1 MSKFV
6 ENNLNKNEEIVLKA
20 KLNPIFL
27 VGKWIV
33 GILFCWLLLIPFFKA
48 IGATITYCNTELAI
62 TNKRVIGKV
71 GFADSKSLD
80 APLNKIQSSSSGS
93 TLFGK
98 IFNYGWVKI
107 DTAAGKFTWS
117 GVKSADAFKRTLMGQ
132 IEQYE
137 EDRVKEQAMQ
147 MAEAMKGAIAGA
159 NKAE

>member
-20 KLNPIFL
+20 KLNGIFL
-27 VGKWIV
+27 IGKWIV
-33 GILFCWLLLIPFFKA
+33 GILFCWLLLIPTIKA
-48 IGATITYCNTELAI
+48 IVATVKFCNTELAI

-71 GFADSKSLD
+71 GFADSQSLD
-80 APLNKIQSSSSGS
+80 APLNKIQSSASGS

-107 DTAAGKFTWS
+107 DTAAGKFVYT
-117 GVKSADAFKRTLMGQ
+117 GVKNVDAFKRALMAQ